1 MIAVDTNVVIRLL
14 IEDDPAQTARAKAT
28 LETNEVFVSSGV
40 LIEAEWV
47 LRALYEID
55 VATIAGGLESV
66 LALPNVQVPW
76 PNDIALLFEAFR
88 SGMDFADT
96 VHLIDSGSANCEQ
109 FATFDARLRKRAEK
123 HDFSVAAVAPS
134 VA

>member
-88 SGMDFADT
+88 SGMDFADA
-96 VHLIDSGSANCEQ
+96 VHLIDAGSANCEQ